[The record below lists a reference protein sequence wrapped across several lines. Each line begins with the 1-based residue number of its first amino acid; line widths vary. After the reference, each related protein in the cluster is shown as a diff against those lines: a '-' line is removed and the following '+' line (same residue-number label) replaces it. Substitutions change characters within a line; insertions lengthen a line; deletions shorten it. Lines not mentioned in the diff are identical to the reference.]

1 MKGGVNMDKHS
12 EENIMAEV
20 RESALL
26 ETFDEAIEGYGN
38 CGNTSKKYKCKK
50 DCIFLHN
57 AVISAVD

>member
-1 MKGGVNMDKHS
+1 MDKHS